1 MASAMTAA
9 TPRTGM
15 VVSISGSG
23 LLDRDALD
31 HVGDLLERVGSVLET
46 VDDGLDLDHVD
57 RVWRVG
63 EEGRHHL
70 AVEGVG
76 LVLET
81 VDLDPVALEV
91 LHRAQARHR

>member
-1 MASAMTAA
+1 MASAMTAM

-15 VVSISGSG
+15 VVSIGESG

-31 HVGDLLERVGSVLET
+31 DVSHLLERVGGVLEA
-46 VDDGLDLDHVD
+46 VDDGLDLDEVD
-57 RVWRVG
+57 RVGRVV
-63 EEGRHHL
+63 EEGSHHL
-70 AVEGVG
+70 AVERVG

-91 LHRAQARHR
+91 LHRAQSRHS